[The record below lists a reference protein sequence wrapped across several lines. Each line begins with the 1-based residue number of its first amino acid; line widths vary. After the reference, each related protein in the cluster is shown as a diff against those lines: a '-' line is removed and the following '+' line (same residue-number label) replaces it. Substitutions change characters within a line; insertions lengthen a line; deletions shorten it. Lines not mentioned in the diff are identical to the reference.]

1 MSPGATD
8 LEITLKGVAPQ
19 APRGIATRYRRAWQT
34 ELMTTTCDL
43 VAAIKDELKA
53 AHVTYAD
60 VADALGLSQS
70 SVKRMFARADMP
82 LSRIDAILRLVRLDV
97 ADLARRVADAAPLR
111 HELTLSQEEAVVAD
125 RRLMLLAVCCL
136 SQWTLE
142 QMVATYAIDTIE
154 AQALLARLDALGI
167 VAFKP
172 PGHYRLNV
180 AKTFRWQPHGPVMTY
195 FRTQVAGDYFDAGF
209 DGDGE
214 TLMLVHGHVGAAA
227 ATGFVERLQRI
238 GEDFAQQHRAEQR
251 LPDDRKAPYPLVAA
265 MRSWVFAAFRDL
277 QRDGGG
283 STGA

>member
-1 MSPGATD
+1 
-8 LEITLKGVAPQ
+8 
-19 APRGIATRYRRAWQT
+19 
-34 ELMTTTCDL
+34 MTTTRDL
-43 VAAIKDELKA
+43 VSAIKDELKA

-82 LSRIDAILRLVRLDV
+82 LARIDAILRLVGLDF

-111 HELTLSQEEAVVAD
+111 RELTLAQEEAVVAD

-136 SQWTLE
+136 SQWTPDQVVAGYALDAAEVHKLLE
-142 QMVATYAIDTIE
+142 
-154 AQALLARLDALGI
+154 RLDALGI
-167 VAFKP
+167 VTCKP
-172 PGHYRLNV
+172 PGGYRLNV
-180 AKTFRWQPHGPVMTY
+180 SKTFRWRPRGPVMTY

-209 DGDGE
+209 DGEGE

-238 GEDFAQQHRAEQR
+238 GEDFSQQHRAEQR
-251 LPDDRKAPYPLVAA
+251 LPDDRKAPYTLVVA

-277 QRDGGG
+277 QRGG
-283 STGA
+283 SG